1 MLSIRTEN
9 LLKRIEEELNTIT
22 FQELK
27 DMNGMTKNSL
37 REIILVSDRKDLM
50 RSYLLNIE

>member
-1 MLSIRTEN
+1 MISVRTEN
-9 LLKRIEEELNTIT
+9 LLKRIGEKLNTIT

-27 DMNGMTKNSL
+27 SIDGMTKNSL

>member
-1 MLSIRTEN
+1 MISVRTEN
-9 LLKRIEEELNTIT
+9 LLKRIEEKLNTIT

-27 DMNGMTKNSL
+27 GMDGMTKNSL